1 MAILQQLANDLPNGI
16 TLEFTGLSYEER
28 AAGNQSLLLYTLAIL
43 VVFLCL
49 AALYESW
56 TVPFSVILVIPI
68 GVLGALS
75 ATMLRGLN
83 NDVFFQVGL
92 LTTMGLAAKN
102 AILIVEFAKDLY
114 EKQGRS
120 LLEAVTEAA
129 RLRIRPIIM
138 TSLAFVFGVL
148 PLAIATGA
156 SSGSQHAIGTGVV
169 GGTLAATFIAVFFV
183 PLFFAVITG
192 SFAAKD
198 KNANPT
204 VINTQD

>member
-1 MAILQQLANDLPNGI
+1 
-16 TLEFTGLSYEER
+16 
-28 AAGNQSLLLYTLAIL
+28 
-43 VVFLCL
+43 
-49 AALYESW
+49 
-56 TVPFSVILVIPI
+56 
-68 GVLGALS
+68 
-75 ATMLRGLN
+75 
-83 NDVFFQVGL
+83 
-92 LTTMGLAAKN
+92 
-102 AILIVEFAKDLY
+102 
-114 EKQGRS
+114 
-120 LLEAVTEAA
+120 
-129 RLRIRPIIM
+129 M